1 MIKIPAISGGG
12 PTDRFKKVFW
22 DAVTEKDVKTGLPL
36 RGSIG
41 VHWNVYTDLNSLNV
55 DGQLL
60 TNLCRLRINKINPRS
75 VRPDDPL
82 LSKISAGFL
91 VKFYEFANQQA
102 QPFFFIKNGASP
114 LWLARNMGTYE
125 YDGTHEFPHRI
136 RYEIV
141 RVVTEEE
148 GKQRLGDG
156 NKALFMMVPSSLP
169 VDISHASLSQLTVA
183 ITKPNLETPVSTE
196 AVPMSTVPEKPKR
209 RTKKTTDAISTDA
222 TKQTNTVVVPKK
234 GRPKKADLVKAPPV
248 NTTFVVLTETTET
261 TETAKSVS
269 TDKPKRQRK
278 VKKETV
284 TSPHAVPTP
293 PILVPEH
300 IETNDEPLSVDS
312 VELIKLTAFDID
324 GTGFYREPIKNKL
337 FKQNKDGSIGPYV
350 GRWSTKEAKIYED
363 IPDSDR
369 E

>member
-22 DAVTEKDVKTGLPL
+22 DAVTEKDPKSGLPI

-41 VHWNVYTDLNSLNV
+41 VHWNVYADLNTLAS
-55 DGQLL
+55 DGQLF
-60 TNLCRLRINKINPRS
+60 TNLCRLRVNKINPRS
-75 VRPDDPL
+75 IRSDDPL

-91 VKFYEFANQQA
+91 LKYYEFANQTA

-114 LWLARNMGTYE
+114 LWLARNVGTYE

-156 NKALFMMVPSSLP
+156 NKALFMMAPSSLP
-169 VDISHASLSQLTVA
+169 VDVSHASLSQLTVA
-183 ITKPNLETPVSTE
+183 ITKSNLETPVSTE

-222 TKQTNTVVVPKK
+222 TKQTNTVIVPKK
-234 GRPKKADLVKAPPV
+234 GRPKKADLVKAPLV
-248 NTTFVVLTETTET
+248 DTTLVVLTET

-269 TDKPKRQRK
+269 TDTTKPKRQRK
-278 VKKETV
+278 EKKETV
-284 TSPHAVPTP
+284 TSPPIVPTP
-293 PILVPEH
+293 SILIPEH

-312 VELIKLTAFDID
+312 VELVKLTSFDFD
-324 GTGFYREPIKNKL
+324 GTDYYRDPIKNKL

>member
-22 DAVTEKDVKTGLPL
+22 DAVTEKDPKSGLPI

-41 VHWNVYTDLNSLNV
+41 VHWNVYVDLRSLDTDG
-55 DGQLL
+55 GQLL
-60 TNLCRLRINKINPRS
+60 TNLCRLRINKSNPRS
-75 VRPDDPL
+75 VRSDDPL
-82 LSKISAGFL
+82 LTKISAGFL
-91 VKFYEFANQQA
+91 TKFYEFANQQT
-102 QPFFFIKNGASP
+102 QPYFFIKNGASP
-114 LWLARNMGTYE
+114 LWLARNVGTYE
-125 YDGTHEFPHRI
+125 YDETHEFPHRI

-156 NKALFMMVPSSLP
+156 NKALFMMAPESLP
-169 VDISHASLSQLTVA
+169 ASYVT
-183 ITKPNLETPVSTE
+183 TKSTSESTE
-196 AVPMSTVPEKPKR
+196 TSMSTVATVTTVTTVAEKPKGR
-209 RTKKTTDAISTDA
+209 PKKSVTA
-222 TKQTNTVVVPKK
+222 TNTVIEPKK
-234 GRPKKADLVKAPPV
+234 GRPKKVVEPTNTAKVVSD
-248 NTTFVVLTETTET
+248 NTTKVVSD
-261 TETAKSVS
+261 APV
-269 TDKPKRQRK
+269 KRQKK
-278 VKKETV
+278 VPTKATVSVTQTV
-284 TSPHAVPTP
+284 TTP
-293 PILVPEH
+293 QILVPEH

-312 VELIKLTAFDID
+312 VELVKLTSFVAD
-324 GTGFYREPIKNKL
+324 GTEFYREPIKNKL

>member
-22 DAVTEKDVKTGLPL
+22 DAVTEKDPKSGLPMK
-36 RGSIG
+36 GSIG
-41 VHWNVYTDLNSLNV
+41 VHWNVYADLGSLNT

-60 TNLCRLRINKINPRS
+60 TNLCKLRVNKLNPRS
-75 VRPDDPL
+75 VKSDDPFL
-82 LSKISAGFL
+82 TKISAGFL
-91 VKFYEFANQQA
+91 AKFYEFANQQT
-102 QPFFFIKNGASP
+102 QPYFFIKNGASP
-114 LWLARNMGTYE
+114 LWLAKNVGTYE

-141 RVVTEEE
+141 RVVTEGE
-148 GKQRLGDG
+148 GRQRLGDG
-156 NKALFMMVPSSLP
+156 NKALFMMAPESLP
-169 VDISHASLSQLTVA
+169 LDVAMSQHATTES
-183 ITKPNLETPVSTE
+183 NLETPVSAET
-196 AVPMSTVPEKPKR
+196 MSSTTVATKPKR
-209 RTKKTTDAISTDA
+209 QTKKKLDTNDTTIA
-222 TKQTNTVVVPKK
+222 TTATTATVTNENVQANTIIVPKK
-234 GRPKKADLVKAPPV
+234 GRPKKTVEPVK
-248 NTTFVVLTETTET
+248 VVAVDTP
-261 TETAKSVS
+261 KVVS
-269 TDKPKRQRK
+269 IEP
-278 VKKETV
+278 KKERKQKTV
-284 TSPHAVPTP
+284 NKISKISPLTTLVAP
-293 PILVPEH
+293 PILIPEH

-312 VELIKLTAFDID
+312 VELIKLTSFDID

>member
-22 DAVTEKDVKTGLPL
+22 DAVTEKDPKSGLPI

-41 VHWNVYTDLNSLNV
+41 VHWNVYADLRSLDTD
-55 DGQLL
+55 GHLL
-60 TNLCRLRINKINPRS
+60 TNLCRIRINKLTPRS
-75 VRPDDPL
+75 VRSDDPL
-82 LSKISAGFL
+82 LTKMSAGFL
-91 VKFYEFANQQA
+91 TKFYEFANQQL
-102 QPFFFIKNGASP
+102 QPYFFIKNGASP
-114 LWLARNMGTYE
+114 LWLARNVGTYE

-141 RVVTEEE
+141 RVVTDEE

-156 NKALFMMVPSSLP
+156 NKALFMMAPESLP
-169 VDISHASLSQLTVA
+169 ASYVT
-183 ITKPNLETPVSTE
+183 TKSTLESTE
-196 AVPMSTVPEKPKR
+196 TSMSTVATVATVATVTTVAEKP
-209 RTKKTTDAISTDA
+209 
-222 TKQTNTVVVPKK
+222 K
-234 GRPKKADLVKAPPV
+234 GRPKKTVTATNTVIEPKKGRTKKGIIADTAKVVLDNTTKVVSDAPVKRQKKVPTKAPIPV
-248 NTTFVVLTETTET
+248 T
-261 TETAKSVS
+261 
-269 TDKPKRQRK
+269 Q
-278 VKKETV
+278 TV
-284 TSPHAVPTP
+284 TTP

-312 VELIKLTAFDID
+312 VELVKLTSFVAD
-324 GTGFYREPIKNKL
+324 GTEFYREPIKNKL
-337 FKQNKDGSIGPYV
+337 FKQNKDGSIGPYI

>member
-22 DAVTEKDVKTGLPL
+22 DAVTEKDPKSGLPI

-41 VHWNVYTDLNSLNV
+41 VHWNVYVDLNSLNT
-55 DGQLL
+55 DNQLL
-60 TNLCRLRINKINPRS
+60 TNLCRLHINKINPRS
-75 VRPDDPL
+75 VRSDDPL
-82 LSKISAGFL
+82 LTKISAGFL
-91 VKFYEFANQQA
+91 TKFYEFANQTI

-114 LWLARNMGTYE
+114 LWLARNVGTYE

-141 RVVTEEE
+141 RVVTDEE

-156 NKALFMMVPSSLP
+156 NKALFMMAPDSLP
-169 VDISHASLSQLTVA
+169 STVA
-183 ITKPNLETPVSTE
+183 SYVTTKSTSESTE
-196 AVPMSTVPEKPKR
+196 TSMSTVATTITEKPKGR
-209 RTKKTTDAISTDA
+209 PKKAVNP
-222 TKQTNTVVVPKK
+222 TNTVIEPKK
-234 GRPKKADLVKAPPV
+234 GRPKKVVEPTNTDTVKV
-248 NTTFVVLTETTET
+248 VLDNTTKVVLDNTTKVVSDNT
-261 TETAKSVS
+261 TKVVLEAPV
-269 TDKPKRQRK
+269 KRQKK
-278 VKKETV
+278 VPTKATVPVTQTV
-284 TSPHAVPTP
+284 TTP
-293 PILVPEH
+293 QILVPEH

-312 VELIKLTAFDID
+312 VELVKLTAFDID

-350 GRWSTKEAKIYED
+350 GRWSSKEAKIYED

>member
-22 DAVTEKDVKTGLPL
+22 DAVTEKDPKSGLPI

-41 VHWNVYTDLNSLNV
+41 VHWNVYTDLDSLNT
-55 DGQLL
+55 DGGQLL
-60 TNLCRLRINKINPRS
+60 TNLCRLRVNKINPRS
-75 VRPDDPL
+75 VSHDDPFL
-82 LSKISAGFL
+82 TKISAGFL
-91 VKFYEFANQQA
+91 AKFYEFANQQT
-102 QPFFFIKNGASP
+102 QPYFFIKNGASP
-114 LWLARNMGTYE
+114 LWLARNVGTYE

-156 NKALFMMVPSSLP
+156 NKALFMMAPESLP
-169 VDISHASLSQLTVA
+169 ASYAT
-183 ITKPNLETPVSTE
+183 TKSTLESTE
-196 AVPMSTVPEKPKR
+196 TSMSTVLEKPKGR
-209 RTKKTTDAISTDA
+209 PKKTVDA
-222 TKQTNTVVVPKK
+222 TNTVIEPKK
-234 GRPKKADLVKAPPV
+234 GRPKKIVEPTNTAKVVLDNTTKVVSDAPVKRQKKVPTKAPIPV
-248 NTTFVVLTETTET
+248 TYAVTT
-261 TETAKSVS
+261 
-269 TDKPKRQRK
+269 PQ
-278 VKKETV
+278 
-284 TSPHAVPTP
+284 
-293 PILVPEH
+293 ILVPEH

-312 VELIKLTAFDID
+312 VELVKLTSFDID
-324 GTGFYREPIKNKL
+324 GTEFYREPIKNKL

-350 GRWSTKEAKIYED
+350 GRWSSKEAKIYED